1 MVKLR
6 HFGTRNEIFFIL
18 LKHPKIICC
27 RIKFL
32 VFCVEWFVVMP
43 LQLLVQTPFNKLIDL
58 SSVLIKIQENQTP
71 RSVLAMMMMHAVE
84 GAKDQMPHE
93 M

>member
-1 MVKLR
+1 
-6 HFGTRNEIFFIL
+6 
-18 LKHPKIICC
+18 
-27 RIKFL
+27 
-32 VFCVEWFVVMP
+32 MP